1 MKKFICCSLAI
12 LLVLSMFAGCGKEE
26 APVRDVPVKDFEA
39 PAATE
44 AATEAPTEAPR
55 VEMSTTDLAEYVQK
69 RTVTISVGLSNGTST
84 GSGFFIDDQGTVVTS
99 YHVID
104 GAESIEVEVSDGGKY
119 QVDQIVDF
127 NENLDIAVL
136 KLDISGNDYLKIAE
150 EDARTGEEVYAVG
163 SSLGFLNGTFSNG
176 MVSTASRKIGI
187 IDCVQTTAAISSGNS
202 GGPLV
207 NVYGEVIGINAFSYT
222 SGENL
227 NLAVK
232 IHELD
237 ELAMDKNF
245 SVNQFREW
253 YKKEIDRS
261 FYFYSYSD
269 EEYYPSKVHT
279 YQHVTGRACEFS
291 AFNWEFLEGNYDYVV
306 DGYDVDYGLFM
317 YEYHV
322 DEFDAYTDYLSSVG
336 FEFKESEDFTEGT
349 SYYYEN
355 EFMGYTVDIF
365 VLAGDEVVIIEPYMD

>member
-12 LLVLSMFAGCGKEE
+12 LLVLSMFAGCGKEDE
-26 APVRDVPVKDFEA
+26 PVRNVPVKDFDA
-39 PAATE
+39 PVATE
-44 AATEAPTEAPR
+44 EATEAPTEAPR

-69 RTVTISVGLSNGTST
+69 RTVTISVELAGGTST

-104 GAESIEVEVSDGGKY
+104 AAESIAVEVSDGGKY

-127 NENLDIAVL
+127 DENLDIAVL
-136 KLDISGNDYLKIAE
+136 KLDITGNDYLKIAE

-237 ELAMDKNF
+237 KLAMDKNF
-245 SVNQFREW
+245 SINQFREW

-269 EEYYPSKVHT
+269 ETYYQSKVHT
-279 YQHVTGRACEFS
+279 YQHVTGATCEYS
-291 AFNWEFLEGNYDYVV
+291 AFNWDFLQGDFDYVV

-317 YEYHV
+317 YEYNV
-322 DEFDAYTDYLSSVG
+322 DEFDTYTDYLTSVG
-336 FEFKESEDFTEGT
+336 FVFLESEDFNEGT

-355 EFMGYTVDIF
+355 EFMGYIVDIF
-365 VLAGDEVVIIEPYMD
+365 VMKGDEIVIIEPKMD

>member
-39 PAATE
+39 PAAE
-44 AATEAPTEAPR
+44 AATEAPTETPR

-69 RTVTISVGLSNGTST
+69 RTVTISVGLSNGTGT
-84 GSGFFIDDQGTVVTS
+84 GSGFFIDDQGTVVTC

-104 GAESIEVEVSDGGKY
+104 AAESIEVEVSDGGKY

-187 IDCVQTTAAISSGNS
+187 IDCVQTTAAISNGNS

-222 SGENL
+222 RGEDL

-245 SVNQFREW
+245 TINQFREW

-269 EEYYPSKVHT
+269 EEYYQSKVHT
-279 YQHVTGRACEFS
+279 YQHVTGRTCEFS

-322 DEFDAYTDYLSSVG
+322 DEFDAYTDYLTSVG
-336 FEFKESEDFTEGT
+336 FVFKESEDFTEGT